1 MAILTISREFGSGGR
16 EIGQT
21 VASLLNYD
29 YVNKQRLLL
38 DLKAVGSEWEKW
50 GRELDEHSP
59 TVWEKYDWSFRGF
72 SALMQSA
79 ILDHALKGK
88 AVIMGRGGNFLLGNI
103 PSALRVRVIAPL
115 EKRIERI
122 MMRESVDRDTAKWL
136 TEKTDNERAGFIR
149 SVYGK
154 EWDDPDEY
162 DIVFDTGRRNEEEV
176 IKIIRDNLLE
186 KEQLSSG
193 TELLRMR
200 AEAARVKAGL
210 LTNPGLFIP
219 TLDVFCDE
227 GGIVLRGV
235 VHSAKEH
242 KAVEEEARR
251 LEKDLP
257 VRCELHYRK

>member
-16 EIGQT
+16 EIGQA
-21 VASLLNYD
+21 VASLLNYE
-29 YVNKQRLLL
+29 YVNKQRLLA

-72 SALMQSA
+72 SALIQSA
-79 ILDHALKGK
+79 ILDRALGGK
-88 AVIMGRGGNFLLGNI
+88 AVIMGRGGNFLLRDI
-103 PSALRVRVIAPL
+103 PSALRVRVVAPL
-115 EKRIERI
+115 EKRLERI

-136 TEKTDNERAGFIR
+136 AEKTDNERAGFIR
-149 SVYGK
+149 SIYGK
-154 EWDDPDEY
+154 EWDDPDAY
-162 DIVFDTGRRNEEEV
+162 DIVFDTGKRNEEEV

-186 KEQLSSG
+186 KEESTSG
-193 TELLRMR
+193 TETLRMR

-210 LTNPGLFIP
+210 LTNPELFIP